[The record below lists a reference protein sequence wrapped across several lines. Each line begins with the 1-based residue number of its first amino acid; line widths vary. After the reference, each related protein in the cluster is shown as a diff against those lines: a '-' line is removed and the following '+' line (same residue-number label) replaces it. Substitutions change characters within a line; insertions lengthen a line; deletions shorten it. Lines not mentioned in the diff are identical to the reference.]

1 MAGALL
7 FHIVIDLVFP
17 RFSFPDCY
25 AAEFG
30 ELEEVQE
37 NQGGAPLEHLITC
50 VPGVNI
56 ATAQNGVKVVK
67 WIHNKP
73 PPPNT
78 GGRQVF
84 GVSDPPAAMRGGCW
98 LLLATAACSARHK
111 ALCRSP

>member
-1 MAGALL
+1 MDVLKAAVCLPGALC
-7 FHIVIDLVFP
+7 FHYFNQPFSLP
-17 RFSFPDCY
+17 HFSFPDCY

-30 ELEEVQE
+30 ELEIVQE
-37 NQGGAPLEHLITC
+37 NRGGGVPLEHLITC

-78 GGRQVF
+78 GRFQVF
-84 GVSDPPAAMRGGCW
+84 GPLKPRSTAVQAAG
-98 LLLATAACSARHK
+98 LSLK
-111 ALCRSP
+111 

>member
-1 MAGALL
+1 MLCFSIILINL
-7 FHIVIDLVFP
+7 FLFSFNV
-17 RFSFPDCY
+17 SFPDCY

-30 ELEEVQE
+30 ELEILLE
-37 NQGGAPLEHLITC
+37 NRRGVPLEHLITC

-78 GGRQVF
+78 GRGQVF
-84 GVSDPPAAMRGGCW
+84 GPSEPPCSERR
-98 LLLATAACSARHK
+98 LLTFILNVKDHVY
-111 ALCRSP
+111 LL